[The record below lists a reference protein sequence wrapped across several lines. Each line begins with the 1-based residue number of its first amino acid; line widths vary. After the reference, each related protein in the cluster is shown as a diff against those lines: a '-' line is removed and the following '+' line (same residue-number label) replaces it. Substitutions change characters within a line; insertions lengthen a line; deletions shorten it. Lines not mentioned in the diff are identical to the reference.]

1 MQKQLTQVPHCHV
14 FHTPNDVLYL
24 AFATMFHSQNI
35 SVALFVQFLISD
47 AHVIHPTILQV
58 F

>member
-1 MQKQLTQVPHCHV
+1 MQKQPALVPHCHV
-14 FHTPNDVLYL
+14 FRILNDVLYL

-35 SVALFVQFLISD
+35 SIALFVQFLISD